1 MGFNPTLAHGVLV
14 NTPAVA
20 VVSAVLTLWP
30 SAPSFFLTPGPN
42 TPALTPAE
50 VAAEYGLSPAQYSAL
65 AAYFVAHGLTIVH
78 TWPDRLFLTVSGP
91 ASAVGA
97 AFGTVE
103 RMGSYEGKTVVF
115 PATAPSLPPRFASE
129 VAAVTG
135 LASDLSPFTIPFFA
149 APQPASE
156 PASLSSPLQGRTTTL
171 IRAPA
176 VHTIYGLDALYN
188 YSGTPHFAS
197 AVGIALLLWG
207 DGYDPSD
214 IATYFSNYYPSDLP
228 VPTVRYY
235 PVDGAPAPSAVALRD
250 PSTGPQELTLD
261 IEWSGSEAPGAT
273 LDAVYAPDGP
283 QSNGYS
289 PTDPSMVDALNEAV
303 NSVSG
308 VQVLSMSFGTNDG
321 QDTSFQAAF
330 TTAFHQASLEGITVL
345 AASGDNGGV
354 SGKSCQGNV
363 APQFPA
369 TSPLVLA
376 VGGTAPIL
384 AENGLGT
391 VTGLDSEPAWSGSGG
406 GFSASY
412 AAPSWQLVGSAAT
425 PIRAS
430 GMRGVPDIAGP
441 AAQNAFYFAGTDSVG
456 EGTSFATPIWSGMI
470 AEMDAV
476 RGHPLGLLTP
486 RLYAVGA
493 LEGASSSGGLVDITS
508 GGNCLGPA
516 GPGWDTATGWG
527 SPRALQ
533 LFQSLAGTFV
543 AVTLSATPQ
552 PVAPGAMLTTTVRAL
567 NATSARSLPG
577 LSVFLQV
584 DSVSYTGPCGG
595 TLATATGPTDAN
607 GTFSVGVPIPG
618 CYFGT
623 QVSLSVTVSG
633 NGYYGSNQTT
643 VNVNLDGLSGVLAAL
658 QQYPY
663 NLIGFVLI
671 MFAATSVGL
680 LLSARHKRRIAA
692 RRRPLRPRGAGPS
705 PPAGATDAPEG
716 PAPPSPPT
724 FETTPSVSTA
734 PAGASGTSEVVATPV
749 AVAPVASAASTAPV
763 GDAGVCTGCGGPLPG
778 GAASCPACGTPT
790 VR

>member
-1 MGFNPTLAHGVLV
+1 MGRLAAVSGLALLLVLTLPSAVALPVAGPPPLPHPTSIAASELPAPLLAPLAVRMGFNPTLANGV
-14 NTPAVA
+14 
-20 VVSAVLTLWP
+20 VVSSPSEAPVTAVLTLWP

-50 VAAEYGLSPAQYSAL
+50 VAAEYGLSPGQYSAL

-91 ASAVGA
+91 ASSVGP

-103 RMGSYEGKTVVF
+103 RMGNYEGRTVVF
-115 PATAPSLPPRFASE
+115 PATAPSLPPEFASE

-135 LASDLSPFTIPFFA
+135 LASDLSPFTIPFLA
-149 APQPASE
+149 SPQPAAT

-176 VHTIYGLDALYN
+176 VHTIYDLDALYN

-197 AVGIALLLWG
+197 TVGIALLLWG

-376 VGGTAPIL
+376 VGGTAPVL
-384 AENGLGT
+384 AENGLGAI
-391 VTGLDSEPAWSGSGG
+391 TGLDSEPAWQGSGG

-412 AAPSWQLVGSAAT
+412 AAPSWQLVGSAAA
-425 PIRAS
+425 PIRAI
-430 GMRGVPDIAGP
+430 GMRGVPDISGP

-476 RGHPLGLLTP
+476 RGHPLGLVTP

-493 LEGASSSGGLVDITS
+493 LEGASSSGGLDDITS

-516 GPGWDTATGWG
+516 GP
-527 SPRALQ
+527 
-533 LFQSLAGTFV
+533 
-543 AVTLSATPQ
+543 
-552 PVAPGAMLTTTVRAL
+552 
-567 NATSARSLPG
+567 
-577 LSVFLQV
+577 
-584 DSVSYTGPCGG
+584 
-595 TLATATGPTDAN
+595 
-607 GTFSVGVPIPG
+607 
-618 CYFGT
+618 
-623 QVSLSVTVSG
+623 
-633 NGYYGSNQTT
+633 
-643 VNVNLDGLSGVLAAL
+643 
-658 QQYPY
+658 
-663 NLIGFVLI
+663 
-671 MFAATSVGL
+671 
-680 LLSARHKRRIAA
+680 
-692 RRRPLRPRGAGPS
+692 
-705 PPAGATDAPEG
+705 
-716 PAPPSPPT
+716 
-724 FETTPSVSTA
+724 
-734 PAGASGTSEVVATPV
+734 
-749 AVAPVASAASTAPV
+749 
-763 GDAGVCTGCGGPLPG
+763 
-778 GAASCPACGTPT
+778 
-790 VR
+790 